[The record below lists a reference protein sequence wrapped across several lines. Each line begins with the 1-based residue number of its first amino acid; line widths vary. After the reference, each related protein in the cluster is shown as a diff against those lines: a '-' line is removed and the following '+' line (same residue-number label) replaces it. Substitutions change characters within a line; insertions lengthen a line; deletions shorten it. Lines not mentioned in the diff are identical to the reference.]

1 MEWDKQG
8 CTGAKHLGFL
18 YSENCVC
25 LRNMSLAAVCWYF
38 QVPNVNLSMR
48 YRLLVE
54 FQVKMVIVTK
64 PEVDCSIPERGFFR
78 WPWNHHILML
88 SFAVCH
94 NNKVNMQLFF
104 LTHKPYFYR
113 GASSITHTGW
123 WSCVW
128 PSSLRTGSLYWS
140 CWPWPP
146 TLTASSTST
155 TAHGP
160 LRLSP
165 LEHSWPTMSSSPDH
179 QTHALLRWVG
189 TAPADQA

>member
-1 MEWDKQG
+1 
-8 CTGAKHLGFL
+8 
-18 YSENCVC
+18 
-25 LRNMSLAAVCWYF
+25 
-38 QVPNVNLSMR
+38 MR
-48 YRLLVE
+48 YRLLVG
-54 FQVKMVIVTK
+54 FQVKMIIVTK
-64 PEVDCSIPERGFFR
+64 PKPDPE
-78 WPWNHHILML
+78 ILTYLCFL
-88 SFAVCH
+88 SLTLVVTKLIC
-94 NNKVNMQLFF
+94 NRF
-104 LTHKPYFYR
+104 LTHKPYFHR

-179 QTHALLRWVG
+179 QTHALLRWLG
-189 TAPADQA
+189 TAPAEQTWKLYHWSLQLVLLSITGYFFFFI